1 MVAAAATKKG
11 AATAGRRGQGL
22 LTPADLAEA
31 TGKGAISLL
40 QEFVQCSR
48 REYQQVQ
55 QQQGGPQ
62 MNRPVLQWTYDT
74 RMADFAA
81 LKFRATVAFMLDG
94 IPHHVAGDW
103 HLAKKLAQRDT
114 AERALV
120 FFVGHWGEYV
130 LAESQPKPNK
140 PPKSAQ
146 PKLDAYNSGGS
157 SDTLGEQRSNL
168 AFAEEFG
175 SPECYRLLQ
184 KVESFCNDF
193 PACKGHLPRW
203 EVRSEE
209 GKYRTLVEVMMFG
222 VPHKFGGQACDTRLE
237 ACMDTA
243 RRTAWY
249 LQVPGFEN
257 LYAPDQEA
265 LAAATRSIPAPP
277 EQWFAT
283 VSTDGVPAAD
293 EDAQA
298 LAMAERKTAL
308 MRVQNRLQQAFAK
321 QLGPGQSVW
330 EWRFE
335 TDCNTAVGWQ
345 PVCRATARVP
355 VANREFVGDWAQ
367 TQRDAQLN
375 VCDLVTLFL
384 DGLQN
389 GNSQKSAS

>member
-1 MVAAAATKKG
+1 MVAVPRDAPAKKAAAG
-11 AATAGRRGQGL
+11 VRRGQGM

-48 REYQQVQ
+48 REYQ

-81 LKFRATVAFMLDG
+81 LKFRATVAFILDG
-94 IPHHVAGDW
+94 IPHHVAGEW

-130 LAESQPKPNK
+130 LTESRPKPNK
-140 PPKSAQ
+140 PAALLPAEQ
-146 PKLDAYNSGGS
+146 NSSSEASSEAGG
-157 SDTLGEQRSNL
+157 DHDSNIG
-168 AFAEEFG
+168 FAGRFD
-175 SPECYRLLQ
+175 SPECHRLLK
-184 KVESFCNDF
+184 KVEDFCRDF
-193 PACKGHLPRW
+193 PACGRQLPRW
-203 EVRSEE
+203 EMRTED
-209 GKYRTLVEVMMFG
+209 GKYRTLVEIVMFG
-222 VPHKFGGQACDTRLE
+222 VPHKFGGRTCDTRVE
-237 ACMDTA
+237 ACIDTA

-277 EQWFAT
+277 ERWLTQ
-283 VSTDGVPAAD
+283 VSADGVPELD

-298 LAMAERKTAL
+298 LLMAERKTAL

-335 TDCNTAVGWQ
+335 TDCNTVAGWQ

-355 VANREFVGDWAQ
+355 VANKEFVGDWAQ

-375 VCDLVTLFL
+375 VCNLVTQFL
-384 DGLQN
+384 DNLQG
-389 GNSQKSAS
+389 GNPQKSVN